1 MSTRSGSKAKP
12 TGPPPEPEPEAYD
25 AKLKKAGSSESTLA
39 KVAKRSVVGLALMG
53 LFVAVIRMGPAVMCV
68 AVFIAQVLLFRELAN
83 VRYKAEKSKQVPFF
97 RTVQWVWFMVA
108 VFFCYGNAITEYF
121 KPMGVEQR
129 YVSWVSFSLYWA
141 TFVVTVLSL
150 KKGSYKYQLG
160 QLTWTVVCLVLV
172 VGQLMFVVHNILVG
186 MFWFVFPMSLVIFND
201 CSAYFCGLLF
211 GRKVFKVPFLP
222 LSPNKT
228 WEGFVGAAFLTV
240 AFGFLAPVFM
250 AQFEALT
257 CPAQAPGDT
266 HPCELSAVFRS
277 TTYALPSVLATLLGR
292 PTVQLLPVQ
301 LHGIAFGAFASLVA
315 PFGGFFASAIKRA
328 YEIKDFDN
336 IIPGHGGLMDR
347 FDCQFLMQLCSS
359 VHYKTFVEAL
369 ALTVPF
375 VLRQVDRLD
384 PKQQAEVFE
393 YLQARLK
400 S

>member
-1 MSTRSGSKAKP
+1 MSTRSTGSGSKAKP
-12 TGPPPEPEPEAYD
+12 PPPPDTYD
-25 AKLKKAGSSESTLA
+25 AKLKKAGSAESTLA
-39 KVAKRSVVGLALMG
+39 KAAKRSVVGLALLA
-53 LFVAVIRMGPAVMCV
+53 LFVGVIRLGPIMMCV

-97 RTVQWVWFMVA
+97 RTVQWVWFLVA
-108 VFFCYGNAITEYF
+108 IFYAYGNSITEYF

-129 YVSWVSFSLYWA
+129 YVSWVSFSLYWS

-201 CSAYFCGLLF
+201 ISAYFCGLFF

-228 WEGFVGAAFLTV
+228 WEGFVGAAILTV
-240 AFGFLAPVFM
+240 IFGFLAPVFM
-250 AQFEALT
+250 TQFEDLT
-257 CPAQAPGDT
+257 CPAQAPGEA
-266 HPCELSAVFRS
+266 HPCELSAIFRL
-277 TTYALPSVLATLLGR
+277 TTYALPRWLAWLFSK

-301 LHGIAFGAFASLVA
+301 LHGIAFGVFASLVA

-359 VHYKTFVEAL
+359 VHYKTFVESL

-375 VLRQVDRLD
+375 VLRQIDQLD
-384 PKQQAEVFE
+384 PSQQAEVLE
-393 YLQARLK
+393 HLRARLQ
-400 S
+400 ST